1 MKLIR
6 LISNTGSDTYEC
18 TDRQADR
25 AIADHR
31 SDPKRLFSVT
41 VEHRGG
47 SVTHS
52 SKNVVDVRE
61 VRDGGR

>member
-6 LISNTGSDTYEC
+6 MISNAGSDTYEC

-25 AIADHR
+25 AIAEHA
-31 SDPKRLFSVT
+31 SDKHRLFSVT

-47 SVTHS
+47 SITRS

-61 VRDGGR
+61 VRADGR